1 ELIKKLIQGELSL
14 NEYPS
19 LSAPSST
26 AQGTAESA
34 SAPKPAQNP
43 QPMSRRSR
51 RTPQW
56 AKGHNYVDGQSSDL
70 SVLRHASGDFKRLGN
85 RIFIFMVGGA
95 TGSEI
100 QAAHKMTMKLKREIV
115 LWSSSID
122 NPPQFIS
129 KMKSLGPS

>member
-1 ELIKKLIQGELSL
+1 MTEIPSFFKQELIKKLSKRELPL

-56 AKGHNYVDGQSSDL
+56 AKGHNSDG
-70 SVLRHASGDFKRLGN
+70 G
-85 RIFIFMVGGA
+85 
-95 TGSEI
+95 
-100 QAAHKMTMKLKREIV
+100 QARY
-115 LWSSSID
+115 
-122 NPPQFIS
+122 
-129 KMKSLGPS
+129 